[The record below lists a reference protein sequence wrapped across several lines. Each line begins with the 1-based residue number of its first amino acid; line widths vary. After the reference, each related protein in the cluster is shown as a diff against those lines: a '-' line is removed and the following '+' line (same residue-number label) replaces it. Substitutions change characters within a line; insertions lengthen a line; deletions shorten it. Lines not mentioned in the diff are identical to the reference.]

1 MSTRHQHAASP
12 TEKQTR
18 MLVSSVFW
26 HQHTTHNTQHSA
38 HSNQVSSIAASQL
51 RGAIFQPDRG
61 SFVCCIP
68 LVIFAVATA
77 RSNAICGSRGSP
89 HPIPSHSIPARHPT
103 CLHFNEHN
111 SRIYDEPQPESSI
124 SRFLFACFVSELIW
138 VERRQSAAAG
148 GNGSHSDFQRF
159 AEGAAGM
166 GGPPSSRPDGMHPV
180 TSSVLWDSEFI
191 GLIRYPLCQKKKI
204 MLIFYEKL
212 KFLPVIL

>member
-1 MSTRHQHAASP
+1 MPLLRLKSRRGCWCLLSSGIST
-12 TEKQTR
+12 
-18 MLVSSVFW
+18 
-26 HQHTTHNTQHSA
+26 QHTTHSIQHTA
-38 HSNQVSSIAASQL
+38 TKYPASQL

-89 HPIPSHSIPARHPT
+89 HPITSHSIPARHPT

>member
-1 MSTRHQHAASP
+1 MLLIALEQVPFWPATNSQFVSLPLSVSRSHHPQHNHHHHLYHRSGVRLSLLLLSLVMSTRHQHAASP

-124 SRFLFACFVSELIW
+124 SRFLFACFVSELI
-138 VERRQSAAAG
+138 
-148 GNGSHSDFQRF
+148 
-159 AEGAAGM
+159 
-166 GGPPSSRPDGMHPV
+166 
-180 TSSVLWDSEFI
+180 
-191 GLIRYPLCQKKKI
+191 
-204 MLIFYEKL
+204 
-212 KFLPVIL
+212 